1 MCELGDEELSLRK
14 PEVVEFY
21 FTEFRDVGWFTNEY
35 GRKQYG
41 VIPKNKEELNEAR
54 RFRNNYSFISDDD
67 L

>member
-14 PEVVEFY
+14 PEVVESY
-21 FTEFRDVGWFTNEY
+21 STEFRDVGWFTNEY

-41 VIPKNKEELNEAR
+41 VIPKNKELNEAR